1 MMRCLVLLSA
11 VFLVQADNTA
21 YCSLDGARAVDDL
34 LDAATYIWAS
44 VQRCD
49 NKAGNTQA
57 DTILCTLDIS
67 AAIESVNAMVNVI
80 LKAVQKCG
88 HLESESAQCGLAVGV
103 LTRSFAGLAA
113 AGSGIAA
120 KCHHLHPSATISSS
134 NLVYTPGGGVHAV
147 GVRYGNGNNIAA
159 PKQPLV
165 YNVASTVTQSQQ
177 SALASAQA
185 AAQANQNELLGT
197 SMASFGQCLVDV
209 KDLTKSLFKA
219 MKRIMTMKQSCADGT
234 PHCAHNTLKLVASL
248 GAMGQ
253 YLSNAVG
260 RCSPAT
266 VTKRTY
272 DAECA
277 GEVSHLV
284 RHVSNVG
291 RASVDLQQNCNIGAE
306 RLYQIEHGEV
316 ENQSSNSVTLGLA
329 AMLPLTAVLSFVG
342 GSRFAKTRA
351 QDFGAVNADE

>member
-1 MMRCLVLLSA
+1 MMRCLLLLSA
-11 VFLVQADNTA
+11 VSLVQAE
-21 YCSLDGARAVDDL
+21 YCALDGARAVDDM

-44 VQRCD
+44 TQRC
-49 NKAGNTQA
+49 NTTTGNTQS
-57 DTILCTLDIS
+57 DTTLCTLDVS
-67 AAIESVNAMVNVI
+67 AAIESVNGMVNVI

-113 AGSGIAA
+113 ASSGIAA
-120 KCHHLHPSATISSS
+120 KCPTKL
-134 NLVYTPGGGVHAV
+134 NNFTP
-147 GVRYGNGNNIAA
+147 
-159 PKQPLV
+159 KKPLV

-185 AAQANQNELLGT
+185 AAQAHQNQLLGT
-197 SMASFGQCLVDV
+197 QMASFGQCIVDI
-209 KDLTKSLFKA
+209 KDLTKSLFKG

-253 YLSNAVG
+253 YLANAVG

-266 VTKRTY
+266 VTNANRITNS
-272 DAECA
+272 ECA
-277 GEVSHLV
+277 GEISHLV

-291 RASVDLQQNCNIGAE
+291 RASVDLQQSCEIGAE

-316 ENQSSNSVTLGLA
+316 ENQSSNSMTLVLA
-329 AMLPLTAVLSFVG
+329 AFLPLTAVLSFVG
-342 GSRFAKTRA
+342 GSRFAKPRA
-351 QDFGAVNADE
+351 QDFDTLSEE

>member
-1 MMRCLVLLSA
+1 MMRCLLLLSA
-11 VFLVQADNTA
+11 VSLVQAE
-21 YCSLDGARAVDDL
+21 YCALDGARAVDDM

-44 VQRCD
+44 TQRC
-49 NKAGNTQA
+49 NTTTGNTQS
-57 DTILCTLDIS
+57 DTTLCTLDVS
-67 AAIESVNAMVNVI
+67 AAIESVNGMVNVI

-113 AGSGIAA
+113 ASSGIAA
-120 KCHHLHPSATISSS
+120 KCQST
-134 NLVYTPGGGVHAV
+134 
-147 GVRYGNGNNIAA
+147 

-185 AAQANQNELLGT
+185 SAQAHQLQAVGT
-197 SMASFGQCLVDV
+197 QMASFGQCIVDI

-266 VTKRTY
+266 VTNANRITNS
-272 DAECA
+272 ECA
-277 GEVSHLV
+277 GEISHLV

-291 RASVDLQQNCNIGAE
+291 RASVDLQQSCEIGAE

-316 ENQSSNSVTLGLA
+316 ENQSSNSMTLALA
-329 AMLPLTAVLSFVG
+329 AFLPLTAVLSFVG
-342 GSRFAKTRA
+342 GSRFAKPRA
-351 QDFGAVNADE
+351 QNFDTLSVE

>member
-1 MMRCLVLLSA
+1 M
-11 VFLVQADNTA
+11 QADNTA

-291 RASVDLQQNCNIGAE
+291 RAGVDLQQHCQIGAE
-306 RLYQIEHGEV
+306 RLYQIEHGNV
-316 ENQSSNSVTLGLA
+316 EPQSSNSMTLALA
-329 AMLPLTAVLSFVG
+329 AFLPLTAVLSFVG
-342 GSRFAKTRA
+342 GSRFAKPRA
-351 QDFGAVNADE
+351 QDFDTLSQE

>member
-1 MMRCLVLLSA
+1 MRCLVLLSA

-49 NKAGNTQA
+49 NTAGNTQA

-185 AAQANQNELLGT
+185 AAQANQNQLLGT
-197 SMASFGQCLVDV
+197 SMASFGQCLVDI

-291 RASVDLQQNCNIGAE
+291 RASVDLQQNCKIGAE

-316 ENQSSNSVTLGLA
+316 ENQSSNSMTLVLA
-329 AMLPLTAVLSFVG
+329 AFLPLTAVLSFVG
-342 GSRFAKTRA
+342 GSRFAKPRA
-351 QDFGAVNADE
+351 QNFDTLSEE

>member
-11 VFLVQADNTA
+11 VSLVQAE
-21 YCSLDGARAVDDL
+21 YCALDGARAVDDM

-44 VQRCD
+44 TQRC
-49 NKAGNTQA
+49 NTTTGNTQS
-57 DTILCTLDIS
+57 DTTLCTLDVS
-67 AAIESVNAMVNVI
+67 AAIESVNGMVNVI

-120 KCHHLHPSATISSS
+120 KCPTKL
-134 NLVYTPGGGVHAV
+134 NNFTP
-147 GVRYGNGNNIAA
+147 
-159 PKQPLV
+159 KKPLV

-185 AAQANQNELLGT
+185 AAQAHQNQLLGT
-197 SMASFGQCLVDV
+197 QMASFGQCIVDI

-219 MKRIMTMKQSCADGT
+219 MKRIMTIQQSCADGT

-266 VTKRTY
+266 VANTKRTY

-291 RASVDLQQNCNIGAE
+291 RASVDLQQSCEIGAE

-316 ENQSSNSVTLGLA
+316 ENQSSNSMTLVLA
-329 AMLPLTAVLSFVG
+329 AFLPLTAVLSFVG
-342 GSRFAKTRA
+342 GSRFAKPRA
-351 QDFGAVNADE
+351 QNFDTLSVE

>member
-44 VQRCD
+44 TQRCK
-49 NKAGNTQA
+49 NATAGG

-67 AAIESVNAMVNVI
+67 ASIESVNAMVNVI

-120 KCHHLHPSATISSS
+120 KCPTKL
-134 NLVYTPGGGVHAV
+134 NNFTP
-147 GVRYGNGNNIAA
+147 
-159 PKQPLV
+159 KKPLV

-185 AAQANQNELLGT
+185 AAQAHQNQLLGT
-197 SMASFGQCLVDV
+197 QMASFGQCIVDI

-219 MKRIMTMKQSCADGT
+219 MKRIMTMKESCADGT

-248 GAMGQ
+248 GAIGQ

-260 RCSPAT
+260 RCSPST
-266 VTKRTY
+266 VANAKRVT
-272 DAECA
+272 DSECA

>member
-1 MMRCLVLLSA
+1 MRCLVLLSA

-44 VQRCD
+44 VKRC
-49 NKAGNTQA
+49 NNTAGNTQA
-57 DTILCTLDIS
+57 NTILCTLDVS

-103 LTRSFAGLAA
+103 LTRSFAGMSA
-113 AGSGIAA
+113 AGSGIVA
-120 KCHHLHPSATISSS
+120 KCPNQWNKFT
-134 NLVYTPGGGVHAV
+134 
-147 GVRYGNGNNIAA
+147 

-165 YNVASTVTQSQQ
+165 YNVAETVTQDQQ
-177 SALASAQA
+177 SALASAQL
-185 AAQANQNELLGT
+185 AAQAHQNELLGT
-197 SMASFGQCLVDV
+197 SIASFGQCIVDI

-219 MKRIMTMKQSCADGT
+219 MKRIMTIKQSCADGT
-234 PHCAHNTLKLVASL
+234 THCAHNTLKLIASL
-248 GAMGQ
+248 SAMGQ

-260 RCSPAT
+260 RCSPNTVANAKRMTNAT
-266 VTKRTY
+266 
-272 DAECA
+272 CA
-277 GEVSHLV
+277 SEVLHLV

-291 RASVDLQQNCNIGAE
+291 RASVDLQQSCEIGAE
-306 RLYQIEHGEV
+306 RLYQIEHGDV

>member
-1 MMRCLVLLSA
+1 MRCLVLLSA

-44 VQRCD
+44 VKRCD
-49 NKAGNTQA
+49 NTAGNTQA

-120 KCHHLHPSATISSS
+120 KCHHLHPNAVPT
-134 NLVYTPGGGVHAV
+134 NLVYTYPNAGVHAI
-147 GVRYGNGNNIAA
+147 GTRYGNGGSNLA
-159 PKQPLV
+159 PKTPLV
-165 YNVASTVTQSQQ
+165 YNVASTQLQSQQ
-177 SALASAQA
+177 SALASAQGI
-185 AAQANQNELLGT
+185 AQANQNELLGT
-197 SMASFGQCLVDV
+197 NMASFGQCLVDI

>member
-1 MMRCLVLLSA
+1 MRFLVLLSA
-11 VFLVQADNTA
+11 ASLVQAE
-21 YCSLDGARAVDDL
+21 YCALDGARAVDDL
-34 LDAATYIWAS
+34 LDGATYIWAS
-44 VQRCD
+44 VKRC
-49 NKAGNTQA
+49 NTTAGNTQA
-57 DTILCTLDIS
+57 DTILCTLDVS

-103 LTRSFAGLAA
+103 LTRSFAGMSA
-113 AGSGIAA
+113 AGSGIVA
-120 KCHHLHPSATISSS
+120 KCPNQWNQFT
-134 NLVYTPGGGVHAV
+134 
-147 GVRYGNGNNIAA
+147 

-165 YNVASTVTQSQQ
+165 YNVAETVTQDQQ
-177 SALASAQA
+177 GALASAQA
-185 AAQANQNELLGT
+185 SAQAHQNQLLGT
-197 SMASFGQCLVDV
+197 SIASFGQCIVDI

-277 GEVSHLV
+277 GEISHLV

>member
-1 MMRCLVLLSA
+1 
-11 VFLVQADNTA
+11 
-21 YCSLDGARAVDDL
+21 L

-44 VQRCD
+44 TQRCK
-49 NKAGNTQA
+49 NATAGG
-57 DTILCTLDIS
+57 DSIVCTLDIS
-67 AAIESVNAMVNVI
+67 AAIESVNGMVNVI

-120 KCHHLHPSATISSS
+120 KCPTKL
-134 NLVYTPGGGVHAV
+134 NNFTP
-147 GVRYGNGNNIAA
+147 
-159 PKQPLV
+159 KKPLV

-185 AAQANQNELLGT
+185 AAQAHQNQLLGT
-197 SMASFGQCLVDV
+197 QMASFGQCIVDI

-266 VTKRTY
+266 VANTKRTY

-291 RASVDLQQNCNIGAE
+291 RASVDLQQSCEIGAE

>member
-1 MMRCLVLLSA
+1 
-11 VFLVQADNTA
+11 LVQAE
-21 YCSLDGARAVDDL
+21 YCALDGARAVDDM

-44 VQRCD
+44 TQRC
-49 NKAGNTQA
+49 NTTTGNTQS
-57 DTILCTLDIS
+57 DTTLCTLDVS
-67 AAIESVNAMVNVI
+67 AAIESVNGMVNVI

-120 KCHHLHPSATISSS
+120 KCQST
-134 NLVYTPGGGVHAV
+134 
-147 GVRYGNGNNIAA
+147 

-185 AAQANQNELLGT
+185 AAQAHQNQLLGT
-197 SMASFGQCLVDV
+197 QMASFGQCIVDI

-266 VTKRTY
+266 VANTKRTY

>member
-1 MMRCLVLLSA
+1 MRFLVLLSA
-11 VFLVQADNTA
+11 ASLVQAE
-21 YCSLDGARAVDDL
+21 YCALDGARAVDDL
-34 LDAATYIWAS
+34 LDGATYIWAS
-44 VQRCD
+44 VKRC
-49 NKAGNTQA
+49 NTTAGNTQA

-88 HLESESAQCGLAVGV
+88 HLESASAECGLAVGV
-103 LTRSFAGLAA
+103 MTRSFAGLSAA
-113 AGSGIAA
+113 TSGIFARCPNGA
-120 KCHHLHPSATISSS
+120 
-134 NLVYTPGGGVHAV
+134 NGGV
-147 GVRYGNGNNIAA
+147 
-159 PKQPLV
+159 PKTPLV
-165 YNVASTVTQSQQ
+165 YGVPVYDQQ
-177 SALASAQA
+177 TALAGAKTVVNA
-185 AAQANQNELLGT
+185 DKATPT
-197 SMASFGQCLVDV
+197 SFAQCLVDI

-219 MKRIMTMKQSCADGT
+219 IKRIMTMQDSCEDGDA
-234 PHCAHNTLKLVASL
+234 HCAHNTLKLVASL

>member
-11 VFLVQADNTA
+11 VSLVQAE
-21 YCSLDGARAVDDL
+21 YCALDGARAVDDM

-44 VQRCD
+44 TQRC
-49 NKAGNTQA
+49 NTTTGNTQS
-57 DTILCTLDIS
+57 DTTLCTLDVS
-67 AAIESVNAMVNVI
+67 AAIESVNGMVNVI

-120 KCHHLHPSATISSS
+120 KCPTKL
-134 NLVYTPGGGVHAV
+134 NNFTP
-147 GVRYGNGNNIAA
+147 
-159 PKQPLV
+159 KKPLV

-185 AAQANQNELLGT
+185 AAQAHQNQLLGT
-197 SMASFGQCLVDV
+197 QMASFGQCIVDI

-253 YLSNAVG
+253 YLANAVG

-266 VTKRTY
+266 VTNANRITNS
-272 DAECA
+272 ECA
-277 GEVSHLV
+277 GEISHLV

-291 RASVDLQQNCNIGAE
+291 RASVDLQQSCEIGAE

-316 ENQSSNSVTLGLA
+316 ENQSSNSMTLVLA
-329 AMLPLTAVLSFVG
+329 AFLPLTAVLSFMG
-342 GSRFAKTRA
+342 GSRFAKPRA
-351 QDFGAVNADE
+351 QDFDTLSEE